1 MISNVAQLVAVTI
14 TYDDIG
20 QSIEAETVTDIFV
33 EERSITRQEWSEAGR
48 IGVNPDIELV
58 TPFMNYNG
66 ELIVDYDGVRYS
78 VYRTYRSGDNIE
90 LYLTKKGGV

>member
-33 EERSITRQEWSEAGR
+33 EEMSITRQEWSEAGR